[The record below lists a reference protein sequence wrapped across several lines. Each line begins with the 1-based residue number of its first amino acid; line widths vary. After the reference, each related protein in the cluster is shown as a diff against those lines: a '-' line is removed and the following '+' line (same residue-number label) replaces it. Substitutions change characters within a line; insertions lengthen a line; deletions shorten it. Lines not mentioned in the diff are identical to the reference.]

1 MFGIWRHRKPVVL
14 DHQATYLENFS
25 ISPGDL
31 YKAIEAEIAERKMPD
46 IEVSRFFFREGGLLS
61 ANREYL
67 RVRRERFAYIVCA
80 APWGTSFFFSTR
92 FTEIPCTLR
101 WWELI
106 FAIGVLGGLFMA
118 YWQLLGLVWGI
129 AIFLLNL
136 IAARVLCRNLVAMGW
151 NWLDDLLLRLPVFGV
166 IYEAYIRPSTFF
178 RDDTRGL
185 FLNLVQAIVH
195 RQIGAFTSSSG
206 LSLLEFKDLRPERP
220 LAAFLRRVLGG

>member
-14 DHQATYLENFS
+14 DHQAAYLENFS

-101 WWELI
+101 WWEAI
-106 FAIGVLGGLFMA
+106 FALMFLAGAFCA
-118 YWQLLGLVWGI
+118 YWQLLGLIWGI
-129 AIFLLNL
+129 GIFVLNV
-136 IAARVLCRNLVAMGW
+136 IAFVVLCRNLIAMGW
-151 NWLDDLLLRLPVFGV
+151 NRMDDLLLRTPVFGI
-166 IYEAYIRPSTFF
+166 IYEAYLRPATFF

-185 FLNLVQAIVH
+185 FQNLVQAIVH
-195 RQIGAFTSSSG
+195 RQIGAFTASSG
-206 LSLLEFKDLRPERP
+206 LNLLEFKDLKPERP

>member
-1 MFGIWRHRKPVVL
+1 MFGIWRTRKPLVL

-31 YKAIEAEIAERKMPD
+31 YRAIESEIGEKKLPD
-46 IEVSRFFFREGGLLS
+46 IEVSRVFFREGGLLS

-67 RVRRERFAYIVCA
+67 YVRRERFAYLVCA

-92 FTEIPCTLR
+92 FTEIPRTLR
-101 WWELI
+101 LWEAVIALV
-106 FAIGVLGGLFMA
+106 FLAGVLLA
-118 YWQLLGLVWGI
+118 YWHLLGLHWGI
-129 AIFLLNL
+129 AIFALNVVAL
-136 IAARVLCRNLVAMGW
+136 AVLCRNLVAMGW
-151 NWLDDLLLRLPVFGV
+151 NRLDDLLLRLPVFGV
-166 IYEAYIRPSTFF
+166 IYENFLRPGTFY

-185 FLNLVQAIVH
+185 FQNLVQAVVH
-195 RQIGAFTSSSG
+195 RQIGAFTASSG